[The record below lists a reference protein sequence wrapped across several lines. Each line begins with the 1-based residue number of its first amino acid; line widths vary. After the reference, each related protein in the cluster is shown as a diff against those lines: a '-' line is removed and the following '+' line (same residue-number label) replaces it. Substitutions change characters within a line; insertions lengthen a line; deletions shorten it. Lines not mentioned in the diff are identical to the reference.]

1 MSFDEKPFSVTELS
15 ITVMT
20 NVLFISLFI
29 GIFFFTYGAYIEAE
43 VVKSQME
50 FLATEI
56 SNSIKFLGPDIT
68 NKINDTIHNLPPM
81 NLDSADSAVAT
92 MNNSTKIKA
101 LIANIVFLILVI
113 IGVYFLSK
121 YDDTVSTDS
130 IQQILSKNFII
141 LIFIGFTEYAFLTF
155 FGSKYISLNPNYVN
169 YIITDNLKQFF
180 T

>member
-1 MSFDEKPFSVTELS
+1 MSFDEKPFSFTELS

-29 GIFFFTYGAYIEAE
+29 GIFFFTYAAYIEAE

-68 NKINDTIHNLPPM
+68 NKINDTIHNLPPI

-121 YDDTVSTDS
+121 YDDTVP
-130 IQQILSKNFII
+130 IYEILTKNLII